1 MKYYILDDD
10 VNVVKM
16 LRNIIEKNFDRKV
29 VGHNI
34 DSVKAV
40 HEVIVSQPDILLV
53 DYLMPE
59 MDGSDVVEKVKN
71 ALPNLEVIMIS
82 QVSDKAMVASAYQ
95 QGVNMFISKPLN
107 QIEIDAVLK
116 QIEDKIETMR
126 KLNQIVSLIGVPVQ
140 KSPHNQN
147 AIVRSVLKDLGI
159 YSEKGSKDI
168 LSVLEIINESNFDV
182 ETSLHQYCEQVDEK
196 PKSVRQRMRRAAI
209 RGLKNLAYLG
219 IEDYLNDNFVK
230 YSSSLYDFEAVKKEM
245 DYIRGNSPT
254 KGSVSLDKFLE
265 NLVEF

>member
-1 MKYYILDDD
+1 MMKYYILDDD

-16 LRNIIEKNFDRKV
+16 LRNIIEKNFNRKV

-34 DSVKAV
+34 YPVKAV

-82 QVSDKAMVASAYQ
+82 QVSDKAMVAIAYQ

-147 AIVRSVLKDLGI
+147 AIIRSVLKGARI
-159 YSEKGSKDI
+159 YYPS
-168 LSVLEIINESNFDV
+168 
-182 ETSLHQYCEQVDEK
+182 
-196 PKSVRQRMRRAAI
+196 
-209 RGLKNLAYLG
+209 
-219 IEDYLNDNFVK
+219 
-230 YSSSLYDFEAVKKEM
+230 
-245 DYIRGNSPT
+245 
-254 KGSVSLDKFLE
+254 
-265 NLVEF
+265 